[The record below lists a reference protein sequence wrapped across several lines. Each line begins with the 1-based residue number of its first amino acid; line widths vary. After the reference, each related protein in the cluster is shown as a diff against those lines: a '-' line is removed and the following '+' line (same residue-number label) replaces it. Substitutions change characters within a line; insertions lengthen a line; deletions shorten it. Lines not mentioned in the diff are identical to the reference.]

1 MKQFLK
7 NLYNNKFNNFAFSL
21 IELSIV
27 LIIIGLLIAGVMGGQ
42 SLIENAKIISLT
54 REIRDWKQAINTFYV
69 AKGRLPSDANN
80 DGKIGYGSDE
90 GHLDHYFPPPY
101 NGQAVNGESYQVWN
115 GVSGPFVD
123 LYLAKISDFKPT
135 SNRGTMQIDN
145 IFGEHGLPESQ
156 VLKNEIYYYYAYV
169 PGMLG
174 TYVVNN
180 DKNYKD
186 ITTNALILDANK
198 YYKRLPNQIT
208 KKIDFKMDDGKIN
221 SGSVRTE
228 CAEFDN
234 YNNIVDKKT
243 KCQAM
248 IFILDIR

>member
-1 MKQFLK
+1 
-7 NLYNNKFNNFAFSL
+7 
-21 IELSIV
+21 
-27 LIIIGLLIAGVMGGQ
+27 MGGQ

-54 REIRDWKQAINTFYV
+54 TEIRDWKQAVNTFYV

-123 LYLAKISDFKPT
+123 LYLAKITDFKPT
-135 SNRGTMQIDN
+135 MKRGTMQIDN
-145 IFGEHGLPESQ
+145 ILDEHGLPESQ
-156 VLKNEIYYYYAYV
+156 ILKNDIYYYFAYV

-174 TYVVNN
+174 TYVIKN

-186 ITTNALILDANK
+186 ITSNALILNGDK
-198 YYKRLPNQIT
+198 HYRRLDSQLVR
-208 KKIDFKMDDGKIN
+208 KIDIKLDDGKMN
-221 SGSVRTE
+221 SGSIRTE
-228 CAEFDN
+228 CADFDN
-234 YNNIVDKKT
+234 YNLLNKKE

-248 IFILDIR
+248 IFKLDVR

>member
-42 SLIENAKIISLT
+42 SLIENAKVLSFT
-54 REIRDWKQAINTFYV
+54 REIRDWKQAVNTFYV

-80 DGKIGYGSDE
+80 DGKIGYGSNE

-101 NGQAVNGESYQVWN
+101 NGQAVNGESYQIWN

-135 SNRGTMQIDN
+135 MKRGTMQIDN
-145 IFGEHGLPESQ
+145 IFSENGLPGSQ
-156 VLKNEIYYYYAYV
+156 VLKNDMYYYYAYV

-174 TYVVNN
+174 TYVVMN

-198 YYKRLPNQIT
+198 HYSRLPSQLAQ
-208 KKIDFKMDDGKIN
+208 KIDIKTDDGKID

-228 CAEFDN
+228 CREFDN